1 MAIARKIISLIR
13 WFGERLKDLFY
24 ATGNTNLELGRTV
37 TGILTSLI
45 VFSVWWNAV
54 KLGQAIQLGEL
65 LTGLAA
71 FITAAGLGIAAKDWV
86 RNNAEKISK
95 SVTTVIEKAT
105 TSSVETPPKG
115 EE

>member
-1 MAIARKIISLIR
+1 MKLIR
-13 WFGERLKDLFY
+13 WIGNRLKDLFY
-24 ATGNTNLELGRTV
+24 ATGNEHLELGRSV

-54 KLGQAIQLGEL
+54 RMGQAIQLGEL

-86 RNNAEKISK
+86 RTKIQGK
-95 SVTTVIEKAT
+95 INDITND
-105 TSSVETPPKG
+105 P
-115 EE
+115 